1 MRTFSIFIIISLTN
15 AAAGALLVV
24 AFCQSSMSVTWALLG
39 LAIAMAI
46 SVFGW
51 GYLRYRKSFR
61 LLRDQSESCDG
72 IDQTTGITELDEIGK
87 LFNDLVSESR
97 RNSSAEASE
106 LAELKKMVA
115 KLDRRNHALGRDG
128 LPIDCAT
135 QLHSI
140 LQGCGS
146 ELDSSIRQAIAC
158 GQEIHQATEEIV
170 IGSEAQSDSVEKTTS
185 FIEQLTSRIITV
197 SDDAETAL
205 ESSTKAKSTANKGL
219 QQFQELVEE
228 MKQIRNHAAARER
241 KLQTLGQHT
250 KEIESIVQTIGTLS
264 SRTDLLALNASIES
278 VRAGENGRGFA
289 IVAEEVRA
297 LAEQS
302 AQAVMD
308 ITRRIEMIQLE
319 THQSIAVAS
328 GEHDQ
333 MHGAIKRV
341 TDTLDSLQHIFDA
354 ASSSSLGLTEIS
366 NSTNQQLQLTRE
378 IIVALERSTET
389 SRKNRS
395 RAEGANWTAKTL
407 GQVSQ
412 QLENSLDMF
421 RLSGAI
427 ETAEPDSNQP
437 AINNSSPSHHDL
449 APALSQ

>member
-1 MRTFSIFIIISLTN
+1 
-15 AAAGALLVV
+15 V
-24 AFCQSSMSVTWALLG
+24 ASV
-39 LAIAMAI
+39 
-46 SVFGW
+46 
-51 GYLRYRKSFR
+51 
-61 LLRDQSESCDG
+61 
-72 IDQTTGITELDEIGK
+72 
-87 LFNDLVSESR
+87 
-97 RNSSAEASE
+97 
-106 LAELKKMVA
+106 LAELKKLVT
-115 KLDRRNHALGRDG
+115 KLDRRNHEFGRDG

-140 LQGCGS
+140 LKGCGS

-158 GQEIHQATEEIV
+158 GQEIHRATEEIV

-185 FIEQLTSRIITV
+185 YIEQLTSRIITV
-197 SDDAETAL
+197 CDGAEAAL

-228 MKQIRNHAAARER
+228 MKQIRNQAAARER
-241 KLQTLGQHT
+241 KLQALGQHT

-319 THQSIAVAS
+319 THQSISVAS

-407 GQVSQ
+407 GQISQ

-437 AINNSSPSHHDL
+437 PIKNGSPSHHDL